1 MDLSVAGTVASGS
14 RACFNGDVQLDFLF
28 RRWCREPNAR
38 LSLRATGREVPLRFV
53 RHPRAR
59 RYILRVQ
66 PDGTARVTIPRGGSQ
81 REAVNFAE
89 RHTLWVERQL
99 AKPPVSLAA
108 PPWGP
113 GVEILYR
120 GEPVVMERVGTELRF
135 ADQAVG
141 VTGEGPDFRPAIE
154 RHLQR
159 LAARE
164 LAARTFELAAAHQLD
179 VRRVTVRS
187 QRSRWGSCSA
197 RGTISLNWRLIQAP
211 AFVRDYLI
219 LHELMHLKE
228 MNHSSRF
235 WQRVEEVCPN
245 YAEAERWLKRHGGLL
260 R

>member
-1 MDLSVAGTVASGS
+1 MLRPSVAKKVRGWFT
-14 RACFNGDVQLDFLF
+14 GDVQLDFLF
-28 RRWCREPNAR
+28 RRWSREPNQR
-38 LSLRATGREVPLRFV
+38 LSLRAAGREVPLRFV

-66 PDGTARVTIPRGGSQ
+66 PDGTACVTIPRGGSQ

-89 RHTLWVERQL
+89 RHTVWVERQL
-99 AKPPVSLAA
+99 AKPPLSPAA
-108 PPWGP
+108 RPWGP
-113 GVEILYR
+113 GVEILFR
-120 GEPVVMERVGTELRF
+120 GEAVSLELAGAQLRF
-135 ADQAVG
+135 ADQVVG
-141 VTGEGPDFRPAIE
+141 VTGQGPDFRPTIE

-164 LAARTFELAAAHQLD
+164 LAARTFELAAAHQLV

-197 RGTISLNWRLIQAP
+197 RRTISLNWRLIQAP
-211 AFVRDYLI
+211 AFVCDYLI

-235 WQRVEEVCPN
+235 WQRVEEVCPD
-245 YAEAERWLKRHGGLL
+245 YAEAEKWLKRHGNLL